1 MAKIEEAY
9 SLEYE
14 EVIDAE
20 KAYELYWDGLIQ
32 EKRAF
37 ECPGCSLK
45 ITAANI
51 DKERTEMKN
60 TPHFRAYGIH
70 DFECSYEFEKDKERK
85 NTNNTKNK
93 KQLTIDKQED
103 SLFLERPNSH
113 QYVNRRVNV
122 KSSISDNDKKS
133 CLKNNSIN
141 KNYHKKSS
149 SYYSIKPLVSKF
161 IKYKIENKLTE
172 NLINIK
178 GYSISYADMFTDLTQ
193 VNLSNISK
201 YKRVYYGDGEIVRSR
216 KNNGDYIIFF
226 KPGITNNQNKTTALY
241 ISSELIQKTLTHNKW
256 TSVISN
262 LTENQIRVRFF
273 AYCKIS
279 YRDKGSFI
287 NLIHLSNLD
296 FFDFRLL

>member
-9 SLEYE
+9 SLEYG

-37 ECPGCSLK
+37 KCPGCSLK

-60 TPHFRAYGIH
+60 TPHFRAYGVH
-70 DFECSYEFEKDKERK
+70 DFECSYEFEIDKESRSGDNK
-85 NTNNTKNK
+85 KNK
-93 KQLTIDKQED
+93 KQLTIDKQVD
-103 SLFLERPNSH
+103 SLFLERPNNH
-113 QYVNRRVNV
+113 QYVNHSMNV
-122 KSSISDNDKKS
+122 KSSMIHNDKES
-133 CLKNNSIN
+133 SLNNNRIN
-141 KNYHKKSS
+141 KNYQKKSN

-172 NLINIK
+172 NFINIK

-193 VNLSNISK
+193 VNLSHISK
-201 YKRVYYGDGEIVRSR
+201 YKRFYYGDGEIVRSS

-226 KPGITNNQNKTTALY
+226 KPGITNKDNKTTSLY
-241 ISSELIQKTLTHNKW
+241 ISNEMIQKTLTHNKW
-256 TSVISN
+256 ISVLNN
-262 LTENQIRVRFF
+262 LTENPTRVRFF

-279 YRDKGSFI
+279 NRDKGSFI
-287 NLIHLSNLD
+287 NLTNLSNLD
-296 FFDFRLL
+296 FFEFRLL